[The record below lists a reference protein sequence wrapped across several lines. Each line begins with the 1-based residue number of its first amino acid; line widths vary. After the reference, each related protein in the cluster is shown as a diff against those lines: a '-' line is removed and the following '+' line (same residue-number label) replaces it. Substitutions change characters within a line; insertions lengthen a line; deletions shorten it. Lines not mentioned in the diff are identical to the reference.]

1 MATVQYI
8 GDGGP
13 DGVQIRG
20 GVLGTSATD
29 TIGFYG
35 VATPVAQRASSV
47 QATSNVT
54 AYTST
59 TASALIGAFLV
70 EVANTL
76 NGLGIWKGSA

>member
-1 MATVQYI
+1 MTVQYI
-8 GDGGP
+8 GDNGP
-13 DGVQIRG
+13 DGTVMG
-20 GVLGTSATD
+20 KAATNL
-29 TIGFYG
+29 IGFYG

-59 TASALIGAFLV
+59 TASALMGAWMV
-70 EVANTL
+70 EVTNTL

>member
-1 MATVQYI
+1 MAIQYI
-8 GDGGP
+8 GDNGP
-13 DGVQIRG
+13 DGTVMG
-20 GVLGTSATD
+20 KAATNL
-29 TIGFYG
+29 IGFYG

-59 TASALIGAFLV
+59 TASALMGAWMV
-70 EVANTL
+70 EVTNTL

>member
-1 MATVQYI
+1 MAVQYI
-8 GDGGP
+8 GDNGP
-13 DGVQIRG
+13 DGTVMG
-20 GVLGTSATD
+20 KAATNL
-29 TIGFYG
+29 IGFYG

-59 TASALIGAFLV
+59 TASALMGAWMV
-70 EVANTL
+70 EVTNTL

>member
-1 MATVQYI
+1 MAVQYI
-8 GDGGP
+8 GDNGP
-13 DGVQIRG
+13 DGTVVG
-20 GVLGTSATD
+20 KAATNL
-29 TIGFYG
+29 IGFYG

-59 TASALIGAFLV
+59 TASALMGAWMV
-70 EVANTL
+70 EVTNTL

>member
-1 MATVQYI
+1 MTVGVYNKQTS
-8 GDGGP
+8 DGGP
-13 DGVQIRG
+13 S
-20 GVLGTSATD
+20 GTTFGQSATD
-29 TIGFYG
+29 LIGFYG

>member
-1 MATVQYI
+1 MAKKQLSDGN
-8 GDGGP
+8 GDGCVMG
-13 DGVQIRG
+13 Q
-20 GVLGTSATD
+20 SASD
-29 TIGFYG
+29 LIGFYG
-35 VATPVAQRASSV
+35 VSTPVAQRASSV

-76 NGLGIWKGSA
+76 NGLGVWKGSA

>member
-1 MATVQYI
+1 MPVKQLS
-8 GDGGP
+8 DGGP
-13 DGVQIRG
+13 DGTT
-20 GVLGTSATD
+20 LGQNASD
-29 TIGFYG
+29 LIGFYG
-35 VATPVAQRASSV
+35 VSTPVAQRASSV

>member
-1 MATVQYI
+1 MAVQYI
-8 GDGGP
+8 GDNGP
-13 DGVQIRG
+13 DGTVVG
-20 GVLGTSATD
+20 KAATNLV
-29 TIGFYG
+29 GFYG

-47 QATSNVT
+47 QTTSNVA